1 MTYLVYKKEILMYAS
16 ASFRANNSDL
26 GAFVVWRA
34 TGLDLSGGPHFVVW
48 GLVELGLIFQAQL
61 NLQTLF
67 VKEDVIE
74 DVQASEVLAKALTP
88 LGAPINLVGV
98 MELSGVLNT
107 DFI

>member
-1 MTYLVYKKEILMYAS
+1 
-16 ASFRANNSDL
+16 
-26 GAFVVWRA
+26 
-34 TGLDLSGGPHFVVW
+34 
-48 GLVELGLIFQAQL
+48 LIFQAQL
-61 NLQTLF
+61 NLQALF